1 MNEHPTNASVGQ
13 DVAPP
18 PLWIRILLPLIV
30 LALLFGVA
38 LSIKPPETASRGN
51 GGPPRLLV
59 EALTISASDY
69 EVVLESYGTVQ
80 PRTRSQLVAQVGGQI
95 LTISPAFRDGGF
107 FRKGD
112 VLIEIDPRDYVADV
126 RIAEATLLDA
136 RQALADA
143 EARADQARADWE
155 RLGNEGEP
163 PPLVAREPQLQAA
176 AARLAS
182 ADAAL
187 TKAKLALERTRVL
200 APYDGRVLSQ
210 DADVGQVVGAN
221 APLGSIYATD
231 SVEVRL
237 PLRNRDLGY
246 IDLPE
251 LDARADFAA
260 VIFASELD
268 DASRWGGT
276 LVRTDGEIDPIAR
289 QLHVT
294 ARVDDPYGRSE
305 NGLPI
310 KIGQYVTA
318 QISGRTIQDAI
329 VIPNQII
336 YQGAFVYVV
345 DDGVLDRRRIDI
357 AWQNEIESI
366 VTSGLEPGEQVVTT
380 QLGQVTSGTRV
391 TVTGAAARDRLG
403 AKTIG
408 GGSGPGSSG
417 ALAQ

>member
-1 MNEHPTNASVGQ
+1 MNEHPTNVSVGQ

-143 EARADQARADWE
+143 EARADQARAAWQ

-403 AKTIG
+403 AKTNRG
-408 GGSGPGSSG
+408 SSGPGSSG
-417 ALAQ
+417 AHAQ

>member
-1 MNEHPTNASVGQ
+1 MNEHPTNVSVGQ

-143 EARADQARADWE
+143 EARADTARADWE

-163 PPLVAREPQLQAA
+163 PPRVAREPQLQAA

-403 AKTIG
+403 AKTNRG
-408 GGSGPGSSG
+408 SSGPGSSG
-417 ALAQ
+417 AHAQ

>member
-1 MNEHPTNASVGQ
+1 MNEHPTNVSVGQ

-136 RQALADA
+136 RQTLADA

-187 TKAKLALERTRVL
+187 TKAKLALERTRVV

-251 LDARADFAA
+251 LDARADFAT
-260 VIFASELD
+260 VTFASELD

-294 ARVDDPYGRSE
+294 ARVDDPYGRNE

-408 GGSGPGSSG
+408 GGSGPASSG

>member
-1 MNEHPTNASVGQ
+1 MNEHSTNTGLGQ
-13 DVAPP
+13 ETAPP
-18 PLWIRILLPLIV
+18 PLWIRIVLPVVILAV
-30 LALLFGVA
+30 LGGVA
-38 LSIKPPETASRGN
+38 LSISPPETASRGSN
-51 GGPPRLLV
+51 GPPRLLV
-59 EALTISASDY
+59 EALTVSERDY
-69 EVVLESYGTVQ
+69 QVVLESYGTVQ
-80 PRTRSQLVAQVGGQI
+80 PRTRSQLVSQVGGQI

-143 EARADQARADWE
+143 EARAEQARADWA

-182 ADAAL
+182 AQAAL
-187 TKAKLALERTRVL
+187 TKAELALERTRVV
-200 APYDGRVLSQ
+200 APFDGRVLSQ

-221 APLGSIYATD
+221 ATLGSIYATD

-246 IDLPE
+246 ITLPE
-251 LDARADFAA
+251 LDAGTDAA
-260 VIFASELD
+260 APVTFASELD
-268 DASRWGGT
+268 DASSWRGT
-276 LVRTDGEIDPIAR
+276 LVRTDGEIDPVAR

-294 ARVDDPYGRSE
+294 ARVDDPYGRTE

-318 QISGRTIQDAI
+318 RISGRTIKDAI

-366 VTSGLEPGEQVVTT
+366 VTTGLEPGEQVVTT

-408 GGSGPGSSG
+408 GGAPSTSG

>member
-1 MNEHPTNASVGQ
+1 MNEHSPNASP
-13 DVAPP
+13 AHEATPP
-18 PLWIRILLPLIV
+18 PLWLRILLPVVVLSVLIV
-30 LALLFGVA
+30 VA
-38 LSIKPPETASRGN
+38 LSISPPESTSRGN
-51 GGPPRLLV
+51 SGPPRLLV
-59 EALTISASDY
+59 EALTVSETDY
-69 EVVLESYGTVQ
+69 QVVLESYGTVQ
-80 PRTRSQLVAQVGGQI
+80 PRTRSQLVSQVGGQI
-95 LTISPAFRDGGF
+95 LAINPAFREGGF

-143 EARADQARADWE
+143 EARAEQARADWK

-182 ADAAL
+182 AEAAL
-187 TKAKLALERTRVL
+187 TKAELALERTRVV
-200 APYDGRVLSQ
+200 APFDGRVLSQ

-221 APLGSIYATD
+221 APLGAIYATD

-251 LDARADFAA
+251 LDARAETAA
-260 VIFASELD
+260 PVTFASELD
-268 DASRWGGT
+268 DASSWRGT
-276 LVRTDGEIDPIAR
+276 LVRTDGEIDPVAR

-294 ARVDDPYGRSE
+294 ARVDDPYGRTES
-305 NGLPI
+305 GLPI

-318 QISGRTIQDAI
+318 RIAGRTIKDAI
-329 VIPNQII
+329 VIPNQVI

-345 DDGVLDRRRIDI
+345 DEGVLDRRRIDI

-366 VTSGLEPGEQVVTT
+366 VTTGLAPGEQVVTT

-403 AKTIG
+403 AKSIG
-408 GGSGPGSSG
+408 GGAPATSG
-417 ALAQ
+417 ALSP